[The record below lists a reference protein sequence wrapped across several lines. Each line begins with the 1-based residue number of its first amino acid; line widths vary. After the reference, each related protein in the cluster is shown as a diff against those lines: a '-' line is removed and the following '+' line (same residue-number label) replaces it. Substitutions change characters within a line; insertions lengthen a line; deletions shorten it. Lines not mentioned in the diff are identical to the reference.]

1 LPDIDYLF
9 ARQFLEEWAL
19 GRWIQTMNEEHG
31 IVPSSATMF
40 HKMQEDK
47 LEGETN
53 KIIGS
58 KKNLKMWAWRFRNK
72 HQFWWGKLAVH
83 SGGTVEQIRDKVR
96 IRKPQNAVQN
106 L

>member
-1 LPDIDYLF
+1 ML
-9 ARQFLEEWAL
+9 
-19 GRWIQTMNEEHG
+19 
-31 IVPSSATMF
+31 
-40 HKMQEDK
+40 EDK

-53 KIIGS
+53 KIIGN

-106 L
+106 M